1 MNKNPYLILAFAS
14 LCWSGNHIVGRAI
27 AGHFP
32 PLTISTIRWFIPA
45 IILWI
50 AVRSRI
56 EQDWPLIC
64 RHWIVMLWLG
74 ATGGILFSALQYV
87 GLQYTSAVN
96 VSILNSLVPV
106 LIIAA
111 SALIFRDRILP
122 IQLLGILT
130 SLIGVLIIVT
140 RGNLNALLQL
150 SFNHGDVIIIVNM
163 IVFAIYAAYLRLRPK
178 IHWMSFLFVLAV
190 VSAVGTMPFAIFELA
205 SGRIPELNV
214 GTIAGGLNINSVPDR
229 AAIGIDIRTIPGQ
242 NHAGIRTQLASY
254 IGTDVEL
261 GTRLDAQSVWTNP
274 NDAWIGTVVRTA
286 REIAGVGGEI
296 GAAPYF
302 TDASIL
308 TPALGTPPTAIIGP
322 GELEL
327 AHQTDEYCLVS
338 RIEQA
343 TEIYSAIIRDWCGL

>member
-1 MNKNPYLILAFAS
+1 MKKDPYLILAFAS

-50 AVRSRI
+50 AGRTRI
-56 EQDWPLIC
+56 EQDWPLIR
-64 RHWIVMLWLG
+64 RHWVVMLWLG

-122 IQLLGILT
+122 IQLLGLLT

-214 GTIAGGLNINSVPDR
+214 GTITAALYVSIFPSLIAFAAWNYGVEHIGANRSGPFLHLVPLYTALLASIFLGEELDDLPCPGSTHDFGWRVDR
-229 AAIGIDIRTIPGQ
+229 RARSCVAAIG
-242 NHAGIRTQLASY
+242 
-254 IGTDVEL
+254 
-261 GTRLDAQSVWTNP
+261 
-274 NDAWIGTVVRTA
+274 
-286 REIAGVGGEI
+286 
-296 GAAPYF
+296 
-302 TDASIL
+302 
-308 TPALGTPPTAIIGP
+308 
-322 GELEL
+322 
-327 AHQTDEYCLVS
+327 
-338 RIEQA
+338 
-343 TEIYSAIIRDWCGL
+343 

>member
-1 MNKNPYLILAFAS
+1 MKKNPYFILAFAS

-50 AVRSRI
+50 AGRSRI

-64 RHWIVMLWLG
+64 RHWVVMLWLG

-214 GTIAGGLNINSVPDR
+214 GTIA
-229 AAIGIDIRTIPGQ
+229 AALYVSIFPSLVAFAAWNYGVEHIGANRSGPFLHLIPLYT
-242 NHAGIRTQLASY
+242 ALLAS
-254 IGTDVEL
+254 IFLGEEL
-261 GTRLDAQSVWTNP
+261 M
-274 NDAWIGTVVRTA
+274 I
-286 REIAGVGGEI
+286 
-296 GAAPYF
+296 F
-302 TDASIL
+302 H
-308 TPALGTPPTAIIGP
+308 ALGLLMI
-322 GELEL
+322 
-327 AHQTDEYCLVS
+327 LVGVWIAA
-338 RIEQA
+338 RGQA
-343 TEIYSAIIRDWCGL
+343 SPQSATQGK

>member
-1 MNKNPYLILAFAS
+1 MKKNPYLILAFAS
-14 LCWSGNHIVGRAI
+14 LCWSGNHIIGRGI

-50 AVRSRI
+50 AGRKRI
-56 EQDWPLIC
+56 EQDWPLIR

-106 LIIAA
+106 LIIAV

-140 RGNLNALLQL
+140 RGNLNALLKL

-163 IVFAIYAAYLRLRPK
+163 IVFAVYAAYLRLRPK

-190 VSAVGTMPFAIFELA
+190 VSAVGTMPFAICELA

-214 GTIAGGLNINSVPDR
+214 GTIAAALYVSIFPSLIAFAAWNYGVEHIGANRSGPFLHLVPLYT
-229 AAIGIDIRTIPGQ
+229 ALL
-242 NHAGIRTQLASY
+242 AGIFLGEELMTFHAFGLLMILVGVWIAARGQASPQSATQ
-254 IGTDVEL
+254 GK
-261 GTRLDAQSVWTNP
+261 
-274 NDAWIGTVVRTA
+274 
-286 REIAGVGGEI
+286 
-296 GAAPYF
+296 
-302 TDASIL
+302 
-308 TPALGTPPTAIIGP
+308 
-322 GELEL
+322 
-327 AHQTDEYCLVS
+327 
-338 RIEQA
+338 
-343 TEIYSAIIRDWCGL
+343 

>member
-50 AVRSRI
+50 AGRSRI
-56 EQDWPLIC
+56 EQDWPLMC
-64 RHWIVMLWLG
+64 RHWVIMLWLG

-214 GTIAGGLNINSVPDR
+214 GTIAAALYVSIFPSLVAFAAWNYGVEHIGANRSGPFLHLVPLYT
-229 AAIGIDIRTIPGQ
+229 AL
-242 NHAGIRTQLASY
+242 LAS
-254 IGTDVEL
+254 IFLGEEL
-261 GTRLDAQSVWTNP
+261 M
-274 NDAWIGTVVRTA
+274 I
-286 REIAGVGGEI
+286 
-296 GAAPYF
+296 F
-302 TDASIL
+302 H
-308 TPALGTPPTAIIGP
+308 ALGLLMI
-322 GELEL
+322 
-327 AHQTDEYCLVS
+327 LVGVWIAA
-338 RIEQA
+338 RGQA
-343 TEIYSAIIRDWCGL
+343 SPQSATQGK

>member
-1 MNKNPYLILAFAS
+1 MKKNPYLILAFAS

-50 AVRSRI
+50 AGRSRI

-64 RHWIVMLWLG
+64 RHWVVMLWLG

-122 IQLLGILT
+122 IQLVGILT

-178 IHWMSFLFVLAV
+178 IHWMSFLFVLAI

-214 GTIAGGLNINSVPDR
+214 GTIAAALYVSIFPSLVGFAAWNYGVEHIGANRSGPFLHLVPLYT
-229 AAIGIDIRTIPGQ
+229 AL
-242 NHAGIRTQLASY
+242 LAS
-254 IGTDVEL
+254 IFLGEEL
-261 GTRLDAQSVWTNP
+261 M
-274 NDAWIGTVVRTA
+274 I
-286 REIAGVGGEI
+286 
-296 GAAPYF
+296 F
-302 TDASIL
+302 H
-308 TPALGTPPTAIIGP
+308 ALGLLMI
-322 GELEL
+322 
-327 AHQTDEYCLVS
+327 LVGVWIAA
-338 RIEQA
+338 RGQA
-343 TEIYSAIIRDWCGL
+343 SPQSATQGK

>member
-50 AVRSRI
+50 AGRSRI
-56 EQDWPLIC
+56 EQDWPLMC
-64 RHWIVMLWLG
+64 RHWVIMLWLG

-214 GTIAGGLNINSVPDR
+214 GTIAAALYVSIFPSLVAFAAWNYGVEHIGANRSGPFLHLVPLYT
-229 AAIGIDIRTIPGQ
+229 AL
-242 NHAGIRTQLASY
+242 LAS
-254 IGTDVEL
+254 IFLGEEL
-261 GTRLDAQSVWTNP
+261 M
-274 NDAWIGTVVRTA
+274 I
-286 REIAGVGGEI
+286 
-296 GAAPYF
+296 F
-302 TDASIL
+302 H
-308 TPALGTPPTAIIGP
+308 ALGLLMI
-322 GELEL
+322 
-327 AHQTDEYCLVS
+327 LVGVWIAARGRALPQS
-338 RIEQA
+338 A
-343 TEIYSAIIRDWCGL
+343 TQGK

>member
-1 MNKNPYLILAFAS
+1 MKKNPYLILAFAS

-50 AVRSRI
+50 AGRSRI

-214 GTIAGGLNINSVPDR
+214 GTIA
-229 AAIGIDIRTIPGQ
+229 AALYVSIFPSLVAFAAWNYGVEHIGANRSGPFLHLIPLYT
-242 NHAGIRTQLASY
+242 ALLAS
-254 IGTDVEL
+254 IFLGEEL
-261 GTRLDAQSVWTNP
+261 M
-274 NDAWIGTVVRTA
+274 I
-286 REIAGVGGEI
+286 
-296 GAAPYF
+296 F
-302 TDASIL
+302 H
-308 TPALGTPPTAIIGP
+308 ALGLLMI
-322 GELEL
+322 
-327 AHQTDEYCLVS
+327 LVGVWIAA
-338 RIEQA
+338 RGQA
-343 TEIYSAIIRDWCGL
+343 SPQSATQGK